1 MLFKLTPRLF
11 DALGLELRAGQDAVR
26 AQEKAIM
33 VLCIRRAKMERK
45 VFIKDFPSHEVN
57 LDWVDSQIA
66 ANKAWSAGF
75 KQYRDDIIAPKRN

>member
-1 MLFKLTPRLF
+1 MCIRDRF

-45 VFIKDFPSHEVN
+45 VFIKDFPGHEVN
-57 LDWVDSQIA
+57 LDWVDSHIA
-66 ANKAWSAGF
+66 ADKAWSAGF
-75 KQYRDDIIAPKRN
+75 KQYREDIFAPKRN